1 MTAVKVL
8 FLLTPYLIRV
18 KKVLSNTEIKV
29 LDKSFSF
36 SPTPS
41 LINEADLQR
50 DFDEFARKMRCKWYF
65 RKESQ
70 YIASKVSTY
79 MLKSTWNPLKGL
91 SALELFLSKVEEDIF
106 SVSPGHPKFNL
117 NRKEHLTMSSLQ
129 IDRSVIIKPAD
140 KGSVVVL
147 DKQDYLKVAE
157 R

>member
-50 DFDEFARKMRCKWYF
+50 DFDEFARKMRWKWYF

-70 YIASKVSTY
+70 YIPSKVS
-79 MLKSTWNPLKGL
+79 
-91 SALELFLSKVEEDIF
+91 I
-106 SVSPGHPKFNL
+106 
-117 NRKEHLTMSSLQ
+117 
-129 IDRSVIIKPAD
+129 
-140 KGSVVVL
+140 
-147 DKQDYLKVAE
+147 
-157 R
+157 

>member
-29 LDKSFSF
+29 LDNSLGF

-70 YIASKVSTY
+70 YIPSKVSTY

-106 SVSPGHPKFNL
+106 SVSLGHPKFNL
-117 NRKEHLTMSSLQ
+117 NRKEYLTMSSLQ

-140 KGSVVVL
+140 KGSVVV
-147 DKQDYLKVAE
+147 
-157 R
+157 